1 MPVRIQ
7 RKRTKGWKMPEG
19 TVSVTRPGKWGNPFD
34 LRRSEHC
41 WTAVAHGFRGDKRG
55 RIAASVAIYRAWLL
69 NGRADHIDCGL
80 SIESDGNAVRVGSS
94 PVVTAPTPPTLDEIR
109 AELRG
114 KNLACWCPL
123 DKPCHAD
130 VLLELA
136 NK

>member
-19 TVSVTRPGKWGNPFD
+19 AVSVTRPGKWGNPFD

-41 WTAVAHGFRGDKRG
+41 WTAVAHGFRGDKSG
-55 RIAASVAIYRAWLL
+55 RIAASVSIYRAWLL
-69 NGRADHIDCGL
+69 NWKADWIDCGL
-80 SIESDGNAVRVGSS
+80 SVERDGKSERVVSS
-94 PVVTAPTPPTLDEIR
+94 PAVKAPAPPTIEEIR
-109 AELRG
+109 DELRG

-123 DKPCHAD
+123 DQPCHAD